1 MGSEAQ
7 KRQLLLGTAVP
18 SKGWGSRIEEEN
30 TTLSSFLGSLSPQ
43 RKNSEAKEF

>member
-7 KRQLLLGTAVP
+7 KRQLLGTIVP
-18 SKGWGSRIEEEN
+18 SKGCGSLIEEEK
-30 TTLSSFLGSLSPQ
+30 TTLSSFVGSLSPQ